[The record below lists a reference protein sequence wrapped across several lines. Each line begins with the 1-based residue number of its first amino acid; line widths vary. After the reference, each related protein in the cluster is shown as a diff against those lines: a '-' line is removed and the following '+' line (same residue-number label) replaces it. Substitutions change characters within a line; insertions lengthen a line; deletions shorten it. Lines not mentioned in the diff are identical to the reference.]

1 MGNFWLGKRLTYL
14 RLPLKRPSVI
24 MRLSHAMI
32 VAAFGAAVY
41 AFPSVLQPAALLE
54 EADAE
59 VGNDDGAKVTINGN
73 GAPSGWKKPQIETF
87 NSRGPDFKEDLQK
100 LATVFAEEPAAAS
113 GSGDGSD
120 EGMFGPSLK
129 EYLTGNSTESAAQQQ
144 DKIQGMEDTIKKAKQ
159 IQKKM
164 PSMEKKLTSLK
175 KEYDQSNKAESQA
188 KEASK
193 KEQAQSLKASI
204 EKQIKELEKEKAE
217 LQKKA
222 QEIGSGGKG
231 GAEKAPSTPAA
242 NSTSSDSAAP
252 AAGDT
257 KTSLVEESSSSDR
270 KLNLAMIRN
279 ILTDLRDLV

>member
-1 MGNFWLGKRLTYL
+1 
-14 RLPLKRPSVI
+14 
-24 MRLSHAMI
+24 MRLSHALI
-32 VAAFGAAVY
+32 VAAFGAVVC
-41 AFPSVLQPAALLE
+41 AFPIVLQPAALLE
-54 EADAE
+54 EADTE
-59 VGNDDGAKVTINGN
+59 VGGDDGAKVTINGN

-113 GSGDGSD
+113 GSGEGSD

-175 KEYDQSNKAESQA
+175 KDYDTSNKAESEA
-188 KEASK
+188 KEASQ

-204 EKQIKELEKEKAE
+204 EKQIKELEKQKAE

-222 QEIGSGGKG
+222 TEIGKKGGKG
-231 GAEKAPSTPAA
+231 GDASSTPAA
-242 NSTSSDSAAP
+242 NSTSSESAP
-252 AAGDT
+252 ASGDT